1 MPGDEWNP
9 FSVRRVNNA
18 MEWLSSVGIY
28 KTVIK
33 KRMIPTDKREKIF
46 RFLTN
51 TMNVL
56 LLAIMWRMFWYKYV
70 SPIPIANFI
79 EERLIN

>member
-1 MPGDEWNP
+1 
-9 FSVRRVNNA
+9 
-18 MEWLSSVGIY
+18 
-28 KTVIK
+28 
-33 KRMIPTDKREKIF
+33 MIPTDKREKIF

-56 LLAIMWRMFWYKYV
+56 LLAIMWRMFWYKYA